1 MGACAALDC
10 TTRERIKATTDIA
23 GPGVLYA
30 YLVSALLAV
39 AAVAFGYLSDSLPAW
54 YLNET
59 DEAVIASF
67 QAWLPSGKNMALL
80 NWLYKKSKTICC
92 FGRPSSQHRK
102 LSRQQRQEVMT
113 RFVLTLSDQ
122 QLATGLAILIAAVA
136 NQCTLSV
143 WEFQLAFSLA
153 WFSST
158 THLATL
164 DCLRE
169 YFLTHGAVHNWRV
182 FGMIALLLLLMYSLI
197 INLASVDVTLPV
209 SCTFLYFGDRGIYDQ
224 TNLKIAD
231 ILSVSLT
238 LVILT
243 WQYVVRIRWS
253 YRATD
258 DKPSLVDRTLFS
270 LQTRQ
275 LRKALQPTKRELN
288 IVLEEAVAE
297 YDSTSRRRELER
309 IRISKGLQRHWLV
322 AWRASCTYSGSFLS
336 LGPMLCFMISFGFTQ
351 LYVNRWHSSAPV
363 EIDASMSVG
372 QIIPLFLL
380 VLPPL
385 VAAESYYGTSYPVV

>member
-1 MGACAALDC
+1 M
-10 TTRERIKATTDIA
+10 
-23 GPGVLYA
+23 
-30 YLVSALLAV
+30 SALLAV
-39 AAVAFGYLSDSLPAW
+39 AAVAFGYLTDSLPAW

-67 QAWLPSGKNMALL
+67 QRGLPSGQNVTPLVWICNKV
-80 NWLYKKSKTICC
+80 KTILC
-92 FGRPSSQHRK
+92 FGRQSPPHRK
-102 LSRQQRQEVMT
+102 LSRAQRQEVVT

-122 QLATGLAILIAAVA
+122 QLATGLAILIAAAA

-169 YFLTHGAVHNWRV
+169 YFLEHGAVHNWRV
-182 FGMIALLLLLMYSLI
+182 FGMICLLLLLMYSLI
-197 INLASVDVTLPV
+197 MNLASVDVTLPV
-209 SCTFLYFGDRGIYDQ
+209 SCTFKYFGDQGIY
-224 TNLKIAD
+224 TKANLKIDD

-243 WQYVVRIRWS
+243 CQYVVRIRWS
-253 YRATD
+253 YKQNNDGA
-258 DKPSLVDRTLFS
+258 PFLERTLFS
-270 LQTRQ
+270 LRTRQ
-275 LRKALQPTKRELN
+275 LRKTLHPTKKELD
-288 IVLEEAVAE
+288 IITEEAILE
-297 YDSTSRRRELER
+297 HDSTSRRRELDR
-309 IRISKGLQRHWLV
+309 IRRSEGLLRHWLV
-322 AWRASCTYSGSFLS
+322 AWRASGTYSGSFLS

-351 LYVNRWHSSAPV
+351 LYINRWHSSAPV
-363 EIDASMSVG
+363 DIDNSMSVG
-372 QIIPLFLL
+372 QIMPLFLL

-385 VAAESYYGTSYPVV
+385 VAAESYYGTLRTTYLAY

>member
-1 MGACAALDC
+1 M
-10 TTRERIKATTDIA
+10 TQ
-23 GPGVLYA
+23 VLYA
-30 YLVSALLAV
+30 YIVSALLAV

-67 QAWLPSGKNMALL
+67 QTWLPSGKNVAPLK
-80 NWLYKKSKTICC
+80 WLYVKIKNVLC
-92 FGRPSSQHRK
+92 FGGPSSPHRK
-102 LSRQQRQEVMT
+102 LSRQQRQEVLT

-164 DCLRE
+164 DCLHE
-169 YFLTHGAVHNWRV
+169 YFLEHGAVHNWRV
-182 FGMIALLLLLMYSLI
+182 LGMVALLLLLMYSLVM
-197 INLASVDVTLPV
+197 NLASVDTTLPV
-209 SCTFLYFGDRGIYDQ
+209 ACTFLYFGDRGLYDQ
-224 TNLKIAD
+224 TDLIISD
-231 ILSVSLT
+231 ILSISLT
-238 LVILT
+238 LIILT

-253 YRATD
+253 YKNKET
-258 DKPSLVDRTLFS
+258 KPTIVERTLFS
-270 LQTRQ
+270 LRTR
-275 LRKALQPTKRELN
+275 RFREALQPTKKELDL
-288 IVLEEAVAE
+288 ILEEAAAE
-297 YDSTSRRRELER
+297 HDSTSRRRELER
-309 IRISKGLQRHWLV
+309 IRISKGLQYHWLV
-322 AWRASCTYSGSFLS
+322 AWRASCTYSESFLS

-351 LYVNRWHSSAPV
+351 LYVNRWHSLAPV
-363 EIDASMSVG
+363 DIDTSMSVG
-372 QIIPLFLL
+372 QIMPLFLL

-385 VAAESYYGTSYPVV
+385 VAAESYYGKSGATWMLIDC